1 MSPVLLPQ
9 NEGCDPLSV
18 TNGFMSV
25 ARSEVKIGEPSAD
38 ESRDK
43 SSTHRQK

>member
-9 NEGCDPLSV
+9 NEGCDPLAIASGSMAV
-18 TNGFMSV
+18 T
-25 ARSEVKIGEPSAD
+25 RSKVKIGEPSAD

-43 SSTHRQK
+43 SSTHKQK